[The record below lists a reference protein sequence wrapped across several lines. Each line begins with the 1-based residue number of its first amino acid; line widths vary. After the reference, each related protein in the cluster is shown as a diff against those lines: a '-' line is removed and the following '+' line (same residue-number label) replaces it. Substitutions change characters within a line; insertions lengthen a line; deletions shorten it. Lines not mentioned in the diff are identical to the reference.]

1 MQQQNI
7 AIIGLNDVGT
17 AFFKAMLELKD
28 QGVNVLGV
36 SETVFTEGAQL
47 AQESGVQN
55 LNIDQIVELG
65 ETLDIIFDLSG
76 NREIRKNLRKT
87 LFSSHNQHTVI
98 APESIAR
105 VMYTMIGKEPLP
117 PNDSPSI
124 GY

>member
-55 LNIDQIVELG
+55 LTIDQIVELG